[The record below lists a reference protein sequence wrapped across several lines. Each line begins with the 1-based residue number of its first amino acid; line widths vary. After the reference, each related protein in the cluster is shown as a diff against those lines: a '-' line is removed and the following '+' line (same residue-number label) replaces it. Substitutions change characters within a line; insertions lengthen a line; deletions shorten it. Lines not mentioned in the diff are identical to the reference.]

1 VFLKRAHY
9 KGFVSVLTAE
19 SIEKRRTAVK
29 CVVEKAGENPIG
41 FIWLSISVA
50 ILKLCWVECE
60 AAMTHFEMK
69 PGEDVSLESLFV
81 RLKALRAR
89 ILGETQTELQ
99 SIDVQTNDDGRL
111 FSLHN
116 LLNYQVM
123 RRENL
128 HALQSGLAA
137 AGLSSLG
144 RVEPHVL
151 SNIDAVLN
159 VLSLAVDGAAYVPEK
174 AEWCLGYEAGYHA
187 LQKRADRLFGVRPE
201 NRSEYILVTLPSEA
215 ADHPALAES
224 LLAAGMNCARINC
237 AHDNDQ
243 AWSKMVGHIRGQA
256 KALGV
261 TCPILMDLAGHKIRT
276 GDIQVG
282 QAASQKTREKFASG
296 QKGQKGVY
304 PKIHRHDKVLLCR
317 DKARFSEMEA
327 VFGLSVHAMV
337 TVTCPDVIAMVSIGD
352 SVWFDDGK
360 MGGEVMDKRD
370 EALLIDMTQVGPG
383 GVRLKPEKGLNFPNT
398 DLALPTLSD
407 KDEHDLDF
415 VCQHADMVG
424 LSFTECAE
432 DVLRL
437 HNRMR
442 EKGVEP
448 LPILAKIETAKAV
461 RQLPTILAVSLARN
475 IELGVMLARGDLAV
489 ELGSV
494 RMAGV
499 QDQILRV
506 CEAAHIPVVWATQV
520 MESFVKDGRISRPE
534 ITDAAMSQRAECVML
549 NKGPYITE
557 AVRLLSDVLQ
567 KMESQQ
573 FKSHTHMDVLQL

>member
-1 VFLKRAHY
+1 
-9 KGFVSVLTAE
+9 
-19 SIEKRRTAVK
+19 
-29 CVVEKAGENPIG
+29 
-41 FIWLSISVA
+41 
-50 ILKLCWVECE
+50 
-60 AAMTHFEMK
+60 
-69 PGEDVSLESLFV
+69 
-81 RLKALRAR
+81 
-89 ILGETQTELQ
+89 
-99 SIDVQTNDDGRL
+99 
-111 FSLHN
+111 
-116 LLNYQVM
+116 
-123 RRENL
+123 
-128 HALQSGLAA
+128 
-137 AGLSSLG
+137 
-144 RVEPHVL
+144 
-151 SNIDAVLN
+151 
-159 VLSLAVDGAAYVPEK
+159 
-174 AEWCLGYEAGYHA
+174 
-187 LQKRADRLFGVRPE
+187 
-201 NRSEYILVTLPSEA
+201 
-215 ADHPALAES
+215 
-224 LLAAGMNCARINC
+224 
-237 AHDNDQ
+237 
-243 AWSKMVGHIRGQA
+243 
-256 KALGV
+256 
-261 TCPILMDLAGHKIRT
+261 
-276 GDIQVG
+276 
-282 QAASQKTREKFASG
+282 
-296 QKGQKGVY
+296 
-304 PKIHRHDKVLLCR
+304 
-317 DKARFSEMEA
+317 
-327 VFGLSVHAMV
+327 
-337 TVTCPDVIAMVSIGD
+337 
-352 SVWFDDGK
+352 
-360 MGGEVMDKRD
+360 MGGEVVDKRD

-461 RQLPTILAVSLARN
+461 RQLPTILAVSLARS

>member
-1 VFLKRAHY
+1 
-9 KGFVSVLTAE
+9 
-19 SIEKRRTAVK
+19 
-29 CVVEKAGENPIG
+29 
-41 FIWLSISVA
+41 
-50 ILKLCWVECE
+50 
-60 AAMTHFEMK
+60 MTHFEMK

-81 RLKALRAR
+81 RLKSLRER
-89 ILGETQTELQ
+89 ILSETQTELQ
-99 SIDVQTNDDGRL
+99 SIDVQTTSGGGL

-159 VLSLAVDGAAYVPEK
+159 VLSLAVDGVAYVPEK
-174 AEWCLGYEAGYHA
+174 AEWCLEYEAGYRE
-187 LQKRADRLFGVRPE
+187 LQKRASRLFGARPA
-201 NRSEYILVTLPSEA
+201 NRTEYILVTMPSEA
-215 ADHPALAES
+215 ADSPALVES
-224 LLAAGMNCARINC
+224 LLVAGMNCARINC
-237 AHDNDQ
+237 AHDYDQ
-243 AWSKMVGHIRGQA
+243 AWSKMITHIRGKA
-256 KALGV
+256 KELGV
-261 TCPILMDLAGHKIRT
+261 RCPVLMDLAGHKIRT
-276 GDIQVG
+276 GDIQLG
-282 QAASQKTREKFASG
+282 QAASQKTREKFESG
-296 QKGQKGVY
+296 QKGKKGEKGMY
-304 PKIHRHDKVLLCR
+304 PKIHRHEKLLLCR
-317 DKARFSEMEA
+317 DQANFTEMEA
-327 VFGLSVHAMV
+327 VFGLPVLAMV
-337 TVTCPDVIAMVSIGD
+337 TVTCPDVVAMVSVGD

-370 EALLIDMTQVGPG
+370 DALLIDMTQVGPG

-432 DVLRL
+432 DALRL

-448 LPILAKIETAKAV
+448 LPILAKVETGKAV
-461 RQLPTILAVSLARN
+461 RQLPTILAVSLAWN

-494 RMAGV
+494 RMAGA

-557 AVRLLSDVLQ
+557 AVQLLSEVLQ